1 LILGY
6 MLLDSEGK
14 PVIMDAVYGLLR
26 EREALFAGAMTAI
39 SRMINEIMKT
49 KIRYMRTENLHLYLG
64 SLEGII
70 LVVISDS
77 EDPHVGQLIDSALEK
92 ILRVVDDPTKIV
104 LDPKIREYVGGVL
117 KEIMSESPP
126 SLTELIRIADR
137 IIAFADIIRRGE
149 TLDLRDIIPPPKKLK
164 KIEIKAVKPSKR
176 MSIDELLKNLLSGN
190 LRSIIGID
198 PHTMESDYDRAILA
212 KTLLIANSSFLQIK
226 TVSLDYV
233 YSVIMSI
240 RDDTI
245 RSLLLSELRRYLD
258 FGTYYEKEDV
268 IRDNLNEILEKLK
281 AADSQV
287 RLIYT
292 ILTMPTQSK
301 EISEAVSNIDLS
313 SFPYARFKFIE
324 GIPHLKASI
333 LKIRD
338 LSELNTVIGNIKYM
352 LSRKLT
358 DLSEAFFV
366 HTLALQFA
374 LLQTLTTEAID
385 VDMGYKFIEETIGYM
400 DRIYETIRKAP
411 KVVSNEVLATNYWLT
426 YNALLNILIALLPTE
441 NLGKITEKYGAKL
454 VDLIKWLLETTKK
467 HRIALDIY
475 AISMIGILTAYS
487 RIMFL
492 LKTPIVDLPRY
503 LKRLLNN
510 GLVKIGKY
518 APCHLLHA
526 IVDGFEALGYLA
538 SFIPLSTARK
548 NILMEIGSNLEKIYR
563 SSGSLTIVAIFAG
576 LNAIKFYSLC
586 GTEQGKKRA
595 KSLAVEISKRN
606 ELLSKIAERFL
617 EIDKIAKATQ
627 VPHDIFL

>member
-1 LILGY
+1 

-49 KIRYMRTENLHLYLG
+49 RIKYMRMENLHLYLG

-92 ILRVVDDPTKIV
+92 ILRIVDDPTKIV

-117 KEIMSESPP
+117 REIMSEFPP

-137 IIAFADIIRRGE
+137 IIAFADSIRRGG
-149 TLDLRDIIPPPKKLK
+149 TLDLGDIIPPPKKLER
-164 KIEIKAVKPSKR
+164 IEIKAVKPSKR

-292 ILTMPTQSK
+292 ILTIPTQSK

-313 SFPYARFKFIE
+313 SFPYTRFKFIE

-374 LLQTLTTEAID
+374 LLQTLTTEDID
-385 VDMGYKFIEETIGYM
+385 VDMGYKFIRETIGYM
-400 DRIYETIRKAP
+400 DRVYETIRKAP

-441 NLGKITEKYGAKL
+441 NLGKIAEKYGAKL
-454 VDLIKWLLETTKK
+454 VDLIRWLLETAKK
-467 HRIALDIY
+467 RRIALDIY

-492 LKTPIVDLPRY
+492 LRTPIVDLPRY
-503 LKRLLNN
+503 LKQLLNN

-518 APCHLLHA
+518 APYHLLHA
-526 IVDGFEALGYLA
+526 IVNGFEALGYLA
-538 SFIPLSTARK
+538 SFIPLDAARK

-563 SSGSLTIVAIFAG
+563 SSGFLTIVAIFAG
-576 LNAIKFYSLC
+576 LSAIKFYSLC

-595 KSLAVEISKRN
+595 RSLAVEISKRN

-617 EIDKIAKATQ
+617 EIDRIAKATQ
-627 VPHDIFL
+627 APHDIFL

>member
-1 LILGY
+1 MILGY

-49 KIRYMRTENLHLYLG
+49 RIKYMRMENLHLYLG

-92 ILRVVDDPTKIV
+92 ILRIVDDPTKIV

-117 KEIMSESPP
+117 REIMSEFPP

-137 IIAFADIIRRGE
+137 IIAFADSIRRGG
-149 TLDLRDIIPPPKKLK
+149 TLDLGDIIPPPKKLER
-164 KIEIKAVKPSKR
+164 IEIKAVKPSKR

-292 ILTMPTQSK
+292 ILTIPTQSK

-313 SFPYARFKFIE
+313 SFPYTRFKFIE

-374 LLQTLTTEAID
+374 LLQTLTTEDID
-385 VDMGYKFIEETIGYM
+385 VDMGYKFIRETIGYM
-400 DRIYETIRKAP
+400 DRVYETIRKAP

-441 NLGKITEKYGAKL
+441 NLGKIAEKYGAKL
-454 VDLIKWLLETTKK
+454 VDLIRWLLETAKK
-467 HRIALDIY
+467 RRIALDIY

-492 LKTPIVDLPRY
+492 LRTPIVDLPRY
-503 LKRLLNN
+503 LKQLLNN

-518 APCHLLHA
+518 APYHLLHA
-526 IVDGFEALGYLA
+526 IVNGFEALGYLA
-538 SFIPLSTARK
+538 SFIPLDAARK

-563 SSGSLTIVAIFAG
+563 SSGFLTIVAIFAG
-576 LNAIKFYSLC
+576 LSAIKFYSLC

-595 KSLAVEISKRN
+595 RSLAVEISKRN

-617 EIDKIAKATQ
+617 EIDRIAKATQ
-627 VPHDIFL
+627 APHDIFL